1 MKKHFRLVRLSAL
14 LLFVDQLSKYVFYN
28 QKIFADR
35 GFFRPVFNT
44 WVSRSVQIPIVFTI
58 LIAAIALGVFLI
70 AYQRKYFTAIV
81 FAILLAWTLWN
92 LIDRIALSWVRD
104 FLWVWSRFPIF
115 NLADIYLNIGVL
127 LFIIPQLFAWKEKAK
142 S

>member
-1 MKKHFRLVRLSAL
+1 MKKHFKLIRLSAL
-14 LLFVDQLSKYVFYN
+14 LLLLDQLSKYVFYN
-28 QKIFADR
+28 QKLFADR
-35 GFFRPVFNT
+35 WFFRPVFNT

-81 FAILLAWTLWN
+81 FAILLAGTLWN
-92 LIDRIALSWVRD
+92 LIDRIALSGVRD
-104 FLWVWSRFPIF
+104 FLWIWSRFPIF

-127 LFIIPQLFAWKEKAK
+127 LFIIPQLFAWKEKVK